1 MSMKRHLNTGNGK
14 MTHINE
20 DYITSYIRELTPK
33 SSPLLQ
39 ELESYAEENHVPIV
53 QPEVGQL
60 LRTLITIHKPAH
72 ILEVGTAI
80 GYSAILMGE
89 CLNGDWSITSL
100 ERNQEIIPI
109 ALDNIKRAGFEK
121 KIRVIPGDALETFPH
136 LSGSFDFIFLDA
148 AKGHYMEFF
157 DYASNLLKP
166 GGIIVSDNVLYKGM
180 VAEDSLVQR
189 RKRTIVKRL
198 RDYLERINNM
208 EGYISS
214 VIPIGDGV
222 AITCKEAKH

>member
-1 MSMKRHLNTGNGK
+1 MSMKRHQNTGNGK

-39 ELESYAEENHVPIV
+39 ELESYAKEHHVPIV

-60 LRTLITIHKPAH
+60 LRTLLKIHKPAS

-89 CLNGDWSITSL
+89 CLSGKWTITSL
-100 ERNQEIIPI
+100 ERNQEIIPA
-109 ALDNIKRAGFEK
+109 ALENIERADYEDRI
-121 KIRVIPGDALETFPH
+121 KIIPGDALETFPH
-136 LSGSFDFIFLDA
+136 LTSTYDFIFLDA

-157 DYASNLLKP
+157 DYASALLKP

-180 VAEDSLVQR
+180 VAEDSLVKR
-189 RKRTIVKRL
+189 RKRTIVNRL
-198 RDYLERINNM
+198 REYLERINNL

-222 AITCKEAKH
+222 AITCKEANY

>member
-1 MSMKRHLNTGNGK
+1 

-20 DYITSYIRELTPK
+20 DYITTYIRELTPK

-39 ELESYAEENHVPIV
+39 ELEAYAEENHVPIV

-60 LRTLITIHKPAH
+60 LRTLLRIHKPAAV
-72 ILEVGTAI
+72 LEVGTAI

-89 CLNGDWSITSL
+89 CLEGGWTITSL

-109 ALDNIKRAGFEK
+109 ALENIKRAGYEK
-121 KIRVIPGDALETFPH
+121 SIKVIPGDALETFPH
-136 LSGSFDFIFLDA
+136 LSGTYDFIFLDA

-157 DYASNLLKP
+157 DYASALLKP
-166 GGIIVSDNVLYKGM
+166 GGMIVSDNVLYKGM
-180 VAEDSLVQR
+180 VAEDSLVMR
-189 RKRTIVKRL
+189 RKRTIVNRL
-198 RDYLERINNM
+198 REYLERINNL

-222 AITCKEAKH
+222 AITCKEANY

>member
-1 MSMKRHLNTGNGK
+1 

-33 SSPLLQ
+33 SSQLLQ

-89 CLNGDWSITSL
+89 CLTDEWTITSL
-100 ERNQEIIPI
+100 ERNQEIIPQ
-109 ALDNIKRAGFEK
+109 ALENIKIAGFEDRI
-121 KIRVIPGDALETFPH
+121 KIIPGDALETFPH
-136 LSGSFDFIFLDA
+136 LTSNYDFIFLDA

-157 DYASNLLKP
+157 DYASSLLRP
-166 GGIIVSDNVLYKGM
+166 GGIIISDNVLYKGM
-180 VAEDSLVQR
+180 VAEDSLVKR
-189 RKRTIVKRL
+189 RKRTIVNRL
-198 RDYLERINNM
+198 REYLERINNL

-222 AITCKEAKH
+222 AITCKEANY